1 MSHPGK
7 YELVQSAISMRLVR
21 VIDDRCEIDLH
32 LHDSCLKTTAIDFRE
47 ILRLFIPYF
56 YMVNTSIAYLSFL
69 RKIDSIIRVTR
80 TSKIQSI
87 CRINSFTNK
96 AVTEAA

>member
-47 ILRLFIPYF
+47 ILHGKY
-56 YMVNTSIAYLSFL
+56 
-69 RKIDSIIRVTR
+69 
-80 TSKIQSI
+80 
-87 CRINSFTNK
+87 INSILIIFTEK
-96 AVTEAA
+96 LQKGIHRIKPLLKPHDAKSYAFG